1 MSAKIMNV
9 DNEIKGAFFDMAHTP
24 SVVFDKNMVFL
35 DMNEAAISTLNI
47 KKCDFIGKSILEA
60 FPYLEG
66 TERLESYKRV
76 IETGEPISLDEISFY
91 TDDKTFVFIV
101 RAFKVGEG
109 LGVTTLDITNLI
121 TTIDKLKATQN
132 NLQIVNKNLKLK
144 NKELEEF
151 SYVAAHDL
159 RAPLTNMQSLFG
171 MLESSNAITDEVK
184 PIFDKLKYVGKL
196 MCDKLKALNN
206 VIALKSNLE
215 EKKEKVIFK
224 DVVEKIKAI
233 HSEKIIGSR
242 AIIKEDFTALPT
254 INYNPVQFDSILHNL
269 ISNAIKYKHPRRKP
283 IIHASTH
290 LENNKPVLIIKDNGL
305 GFDTSNGKNKV
316 FGLFKRM
323 HTHVEGLGVGLYI
336 IHSIIVG
343 NGGKIEVESEENKG
357 TQFKIYF

>member
-1 MSAKIMNV
+1 MSVEVINV
-9 DNEIKGAFFDMAHTP
+9 DSEIKGAFFDMAHTP
-24 SVVFDKNMVFL
+24 SVIFDKNMVFL

-47 KKCDFIGKSILEA
+47 KKDDFIGKSILEA

-66 TERLESYKRV
+66 TERLESYKKV
-76 IETGEPISLDEISFY
+76 IETGVPISLDEISFY

-109 LGVTTLDITNLI
+109 LGVTTLDVTNLI
-121 TTIDKLKATQN
+121 ATIDKLKATQN
-132 NLQIVNKNLKLK
+132 NLEKVNKNLKQK

-171 MLESSNAITDEVK
+171 MLESSNVITDEVK

-206 VIALKSNLE
+206 VIALKSSLE
-215 EKKEKVIFK
+215 DKKEVVNFK
-224 DVVEKIKAI
+224 EVVAKIKAI
-233 HSEKIIGSR
+233 HSEKIINTR
-242 AIIKEDFTALPT
+242 AIIKEDFAAYPK
-254 INYNPVQFDSILHNL
+254 INYNAVQFESILHNL

-283 IIHASTH
+283 IISVTTQ
-290 LENNKPVLIIKDNGL
+290 LEDNKPVLIVKDNGL
-305 GFDTSNGKNKV
+305 GFDTSNDSTKV

-336 IHSIIVG
+336 LHSIVVN
-343 NGGKIEVESEENKG
+343 NGGKVLVESEENKG